1 MSGKILWK
9 ENWNTFRTQG
19 FEAFSESI
27 KSFYHVIVCV
37 RSHDYDLGKKFGS
50 AMLGEWKESRDYS
63 RLYTQPSFCLV
74 VGCWN
79 DKKRSPDL
87 SFCRVPKVITNQ
99 GVKIWKFCRLN
110 DDKGVQGT
118 ESIREWPWNSF
129 SVRSM
134 SESVKTITWTD
145 KSEYIWKR
153 KNGLSTEE
161 NCVAWLQSKG
171 LLNLLLARF
180 SQCY

>member
-1 MSGKILWK
+1 
-9 ENWNTFRTQG
+9 
-19 FEAFSESI
+19 
-27 KSFYHVIVCV
+27 
-37 RSHDYDLGKKFGS
+37 
-50 AMLGEWKESRDYS
+50 MLGEWKESRDYS
-63 RLYTQPSFCLV
+63 GLYTQPSFCLV
-74 VGCWN
+74 VGSWN

-110 DDKGVQGT
+110 DGQGVQGT

-153 KNGLSTEE
+153 KMVSQLKKTVLHDCRAKASLIYYLRDSLSVI
-161 NCVAWLQSKG
+161 NCRTGKRTYES
-171 LLNLLLARF
+171 NISSF
-180 SQCY
+180 IF